1 MAAIAVPHLTRR
13 KLAARADLDGM
24 YLVKDLMVSA
34 CVIPLGD
41 HEAALVDAGM
51 DKGGSAIL
59 AELARQGLEPG
70 DVKAILLTHGHHD
83 HVGAVRL
90 FPNAQVMA
98 LAAEIEV
105 VEGRSGGGGPLLR
118 VMPLR
123 PTGIRVSRV
132 LRDGETFPLGP
143 YQVRVFAIPGHTPG
157 SAAFAI
163 GPNLFLGDS
172 ADAGRNGRLQAA
184 PWIFSQSTAQNRAS
198 LADLGRR
205 LAGDHV
211 IRRLV
216 FGHSAPL
223 DEGVAPLEEF
233 AEALRSPSGT
243 LSVFLS
249 SIITIPIFKPFKRN
263 SCHSSLGCANNT

>member
-1 MAAIAVPHLTRR
+1 MLAIEILGALALVPLAAIVAVVAAVAIPHLTRR

-51 DKGGSAIL
+51 DKAGSAIL
-59 AELARQGLEPG
+59 AELARHGLGPG

-83 HVGAVRL
+83 HAGAVRQ
-90 FPNAQVMA
+90 FPNAEVMA

-105 VEGRSGGGGPLLR
+105 VEGRSGGGSPLLR
-118 VMPLR
+118 VLPIR
-123 PTGIRVSRV
+123 PAGVRVSRIV
-132 LRDGETFPLGP
+132 RDGETFPLGP

-172 ADAGRNGRLQAA
+172 ADAGRNGRLQAS

-198 LADLGRR
+198 LAELSRR
-205 LAGDHV
+205 LAGDGA

-223 DEGVAPLEEF
+223 EKGVAPLEEF
-233 AEALRSPSGT
+233 G
-243 LSVFLS
+243 
-249 SIITIPIFKPFKRN
+249 KR
-263 SCHSSLGCANNT
+263 

>member
-1 MAAIAVPHLTRR
+1 MLAIQILGVLGLALLAVMVAVVAAVAIPHLSRR
-13 KLAARADLDGM
+13 KLADRADLDGM

-51 DKGGSAIL
+51 DKAGSAIV
-59 AELARQGLEPG
+59 AELVRHGLEPG

-83 HVGAVRL
+83 HVGAVGR

-98 LAAEIEV
+98 LAAESEV
-105 VEGRSGGGGPLLR
+105 VEGRSGGGSPLLR
-118 VMPLR
+118 VLPTRL
-123 PTGIRVSRV
+123 TGIKISRL
-132 LRDGETFPLGP
+132 LRDGEAFPLGP

-172 ADAGRNGRLQAA
+172 ADAGRNGRLQAS

-205 LAGDHV
+205 LAGDGA

-223 DEGVAPLEEF
+223 EKGVVSLEGVAQ
-233 AEALRSPSGT
+233 R
-243 LSVFLS
+243 
-249 SIITIPIFKPFKRN
+249 
-263 SCHSSLGCANNT
+263 

>member
-1 MAAIAVPHLTRR
+1 MLALQILGVLALALVALILAVVAAIVIPHLKRR
-13 KLAARADLDGM
+13 PLAARADLDGM

-34 CVIPLGD
+34 CVIPLGE
-41 HEAALVDAGM
+41 HEAALVDAGI
-51 DKGGSAIL
+51 DKSGAAIL
-59 AELARQGLEPG
+59 AELGRHNLEPG

-83 HVGAVRL
+83 HAGAVPL

-98 LAAEIEV
+98 LAAETDV

-118 VMPLR
+118 VLPLR
-123 PTGIRVSRV
+123 TTGVRVSRT
-132 LRDGETFPLGP
+132 LHDGETFPLGP

-157 SAAFAI
+157 SSAYAI

-172 ADAGRNGRLQAA
+172 ADAGRNGRLQAS

-198 LADLGRR
+198 LAGLGRR
-205 LAGDHV
+205 LAGDAA

-223 DEGVAPLEEF
+223 EAGVAPLEEF
-233 AEALRSPSGT
+233 AR
-243 LSVFLS
+243 
-249 SIITIPIFKPFKRN
+249 
-263 SCHSSLGCANNT
+263 H